1 MITRRIF
8 PALFLFLALN
18 PFVLAQSP
26 EPGKDDPLKESFKTL
41 RDKFA
46 PDRRVAVFDLAW
58 DTSPSGL
65 VLKGEVDNPS
75 AKQEALAVFKKASG
89 AAVVDSIR
97 VLPDTAF
104 GENVYGIVTLSV
116 GNMRSKPGNSEELS
130 SQVLMGMVVKLLKKQ
145 SGHFYVQSHDKY
157 LGWID
162 TDALFVTDRAGV
174 DSWAA
179 AKKVIV
185 TGYFGIVREESL
197 ATAQPVCDVV
207 IGNMLKTFKTGDTW
221 TEVELAD
228 GRKGYL
234 ERSLVEDYDTWK
246 SSRAPNGPNVEKAA
260 KMFVGVPYL
269 WGGTSSKGMDCSG
282 FTKTVYR
289 LNGIELN
296 RDANQQ
302 ATMGEDV
309 PMGDNFENLQKGD
322 LLFFGRKASGGR
334 PERISHVAIYLE
346 NEGFIHSSGRVRFGS
361 FDPASQYY
369 DEFDL
374 RRLVRARRVLP
385 STDIPEVRK
394 QLDGH

>member
-1 MITRRIF
+1 MIIRRIVPF
-8 PALFLFLALN
+8 VFLFLLLDAPL
-18 PFVLAQSP
+18 LAQTP
-26 EPGKDDPLKESFKTL
+26 ESRNDDPFKESLKTL
-41 RDKFA
+41 REKFA
-46 PDRRVAVFDLAW
+46 PDRRVAVFDLAM
-58 DTSPSGL
+58 DNGPAGL
-65 VLKGEVDNPS
+65 VLKGEVDNPA
-75 AKQEALAVFKKASG
+75 AKEEALAVFKKMSQTTLI
-89 AAVVDSIR
+89 DSIR

-104 GENVYGIVTLSV
+104 GENVYGIVTVSV

-162 TDALFVTDRAGV
+162 TDALFVTNRTGV
-174 DSWAA
+174 DTWAA

-185 TGYFGIVREESL
+185 TGYFGIVREEPL

-207 IGNMLKTFKTGDTW
+207 IGNMLKTFKTADGW
-221 TEVELAD
+221 VGVELAD
-228 GRKGYL
+228 GRKGYV
-234 ERSLVEDYDTWK
+234 ENSLVEDYDTWK
-246 SSRAPNGPNVEKAA
+246 STRAPNGQNVEKAA

-302 ATMGEDV
+302 AAMGDDV
-309 PMGDNFENLQKGD
+309 PLGDNFEGLRKGD
-322 LLFFGRKASGGR
+322 LLFFGRKSSGGR

-346 NEGFIHSSGRVRFGS
+346 NKGFIHSSGRVRFGS
-361 FDPASQYY
+361 FDPASPNY

-385 STDIPEVRK
+385 TTDIPEVRK
-394 QLDGH
+394 